1 MALEDILRK
10 ITGEAQA
17 QAQEILRSAQA
28 ERERLMAE
36 ADLRA
41 KASVERIEA
50 AGKAASEEARRKEL
64 STASV
69 EVRRTLL
76 SAKQEVLAQ
85 VFEQALD
92 SLTALPEAEYRTLL
106 AGLAAN
112 AAVTGSEQVVVSARD
127 RQRLGDE
134 FLAMANERLA
144 ARGLA
149 AKLTYAA
156 GARNL
161 RGGLILSS
169 GEIEINC
176 SFERT
181 LASLRDDLEPVI
193 ASMLFE
199 GIQQEAAR

>member
-17 QAQEILRSAQA
+17 QAQEILRSAQS
-28 ERERLMAE
+28 ERESLLAE
-36 ADLRA
+36 AGLRA
-41 KASVERIEA
+41 KAGVEQIQV
-50 AGKAASEEARRKEL
+50 AGKAAADEARRKEL

-85 VFEQALD
+85 VFEQ
-92 SLTALPEAEYRTLL
+92 SLANLAALPEPDYRALL
-106 AGLAAN
+106 ADLAAG
-112 AAVTGSEQVVVSARD
+112 AAVSGNEQVVVSPRD
-127 RQRLGDE
+127 RGRLGDQ

-144 ARGLA
+144 ARGLPGE
-149 AKLTYAA
+149 LSFAA
-156 GARNL
+156 GTRPL

-169 GEIEINC
+169 GDIDINC

-181 LASLRDDLEPVI
+181 LASLRDDLEPAI
-193 ASMLFE
+193 AAMLFE
-199 GIQQEAAR
+199 SRAEEATP